1 MSGAPDMSDG
11 CVRLVSYGEPDQWR
25 GGIALGPRLYDLEAA
40 TRALDIGR
48 PCRDLAG
55 FLAAGVP
62 ADLADQLDGLTDRLE
77 SEGAV
82 RALDGLKLGPPVPAP
97 EKIICI
103 GLNYHDHAAEVGAE
117 PPNEPIFFAKFAN
130 SLIGPR
136 DPIWP
141 PRETSKLDYECE
153 LAVVIGREGRR
164 ITERDALDH
173 VAGAMV
179 LNDVSARDLQLAN
192 QLWTGGKAID
202 TFAPCGPA
210 ITPMRDI
217 ADLQNLPVV
226 TRLNGEMLQNGSTA
240 SMIFSVAEII
250 AFLSRIMTLRPGDI
264 IATGTPAGVAA
275 AHDPPRFMRMG
286 DVVTCEIGPLGA
298 LDNPVAEPR

>member
-1 MSGAPDMSDG
+1 MSGMPDMSDG
-11 CVRLVSYGEPDQWR
+11 RARLVSYGEPGLCR
-25 GGIALGPRLYDLEAA
+25 GGVALDARVFDLEAVTRMLEIGQPSRDVSAFLA
-40 TRALDIGR
+40 TEV
-48 PCRDLAG
+48 PEDLAHRLG
-55 FLAAGVP
+55 ELS
-62 ADLADQLDGLTDRLE
+62 DRLE
-77 SEGAV
+77 SAGAAHEV
-82 RALDGLKLGPPVPAP
+82 VGLRLGPPIPAP

-117 PPNEPIFFAKFAN
+117 PPKEPIFFAN

-136 DPIWP
+136 DPIRP
-141 PRETSKLDYECE
+141 PRETAKLDYECE
-153 LAVVIGREGRR
+153 LAVVIGRAGHR
-164 ITERDALDH
+164 IAERDALSH

-210 ITPMRDI
+210 ITLMRDI
-217 ADLQNLPVV
+217 GDLQDLPVV
-226 TRLNGEMLQNGSTA
+226 TRLNGEVLQNGSTA

-275 AHDPPRFMRMG
+275 SHDPPRFMRTG
-286 DVVTCEIGPLGA
+286 DEVTCEIGPLGS
-298 LDNPVAEPR
+298 LGNPVAEPR